1 MSSMWGNK
9 VKISI
14 FGESHGNC
22 VGVVVDGLEPGL
34 KIDFEKLN
42 LLLKRRKPGGK
53 LTTPRKEDDEFQIMS
68 GVKNGTV
75 TGAPLSALTYNKNFN
90 DKDYEE
96 LEKVARPSHSDYPA
110 YIKYK
115 GFNDLSGGGH
125 FSARL
130 TAPLVFAGGIAMQ
143 YLEQKGIKVFSHI
156 YSVGGIKDQPFDG
169 TDTEKYY
176 EILKEK
182 TLKVLDDKAGADM
195 LECIEKVQKEGDSV
209 GGIVECAV
217 TGLEVGIGN
226 PIFGNLES
234 VISSIIFAVPAIK
247 GIEFG
252 AGFSIAD
259 MKGSE
264 ANDLYII
271 KDGKIKTSSNNNGGI
286 LGGLSDGMPLILR
299 TAFKPTPSIFKKQK
313 SVAMVNLKETELL
326 IKGRHDPCVALR
338 GSVCIEA
345 AVALAVY
352 DSIRSL

>member
-1 MSSMWGNK
+1 M
-9 VKISI
+9 
-14 FGESHGNC
+14 
-22 VGVVVDGLEPGL
+22 
-34 KIDFEKLN
+34 
-42 LLLKRRKPGGK
+42 
-53 LTTPRKEDDEFQIMS
+53 
-68 GVKNGTV
+68 
-75 TGAPLSALTYNKNFN
+75 
-90 DKDYEE
+90 
-96 LEKVARPSHSDYPA
+96 
-110 YIKYK
+110 
-115 GFNDLSGGGH
+115 
-125 FSARL
+125 
-130 TAPLVFAGGIAMQ
+130 
-143 YLEQKGIKVFSHI
+143 
-156 YSVGGIKDQPFDG
+156 
-169 TDTEKYY
+169 
-176 EILKEK
+176 
-182 TLKVLDDKAGADM
+182 
-195 LECIEKVQKEGDSV
+195 
-209 GGIVECAV
+209 

-234 VISSIIFAVPAIK
+234 VISSIIFAVPAVK

-313 SVAMVNLKETELL
+313 SVDMVNLKESELL